1 MNLSVPASLSHKTHR
16 LLRSLLILVL
26 GFTALGSV
34 TAFVVTDCRPKPG
47 MNHTVCSS
55 IIGGTGNNTL
65 TADKDTTIEGPF
77 FGDGVVGNGGD
88 DVIINNGTT
97 VAIGDSTGTN
107 GDIEGDVATGS
118 GGNDVITNNGTV
130 AGDIDGDTAFLNGGN
145 DILFNNGSVDDD
157 MDGDNAKFNGGD
169 DLIINNGSVGGDI
182 EADDN
187 TSAPKSTGGN
197 DVIVIN
203 GTVEGSVFADFGVAV
218 GGNDT
223 VILQNGANGGT
234 DHTLA
239 MDGNDGDDTLVFNF
253 VMPDQQAMDTLAAQ
267 IKAANPDNDSLTF
280 NGQTFTWKHFDHLEN
295 ALTLAGSTSPT
306 VINSDRTTAIIA
318 GNQAAVYC
326 LANRLNAIGS
336 DAQGQSEYLFSVKTE
351 KVTSALQQ
359 AAANKIDVELGTV
372 NVQSLWAKPN
382 GELWMNDSNK
392 RYDFTFSGTACGG

>member
-1 MNLSVPASLSHKTHR
+1 VNVSVPASLPYKTHP

-34 TAFVVTDCRPKPG
+34 TAFVVTDCRPKPD
-47 MNHTVCSS
+47 MNHTVCSG
-55 IIGGTGNNTL
+55 IIGGAGNNTL
-65 TADKDTTIEGPF
+65 TADKGASIEGPF

-88 DVIINNGTT
+88 DVIINNGKT

-130 AGDIDGDTAFLNGGN
+130 AGDIDGDTSFMNGGN
-145 DILFNNGSVDDD
+145 DVLINSGSVDDD

-197 DVIVIN
+197 DIIVIN
-203 GTVEGSVFADFGVAV
+203 GSVEGSVLGDFGVAV
-218 GGNDT
+218 GGSDT
-223 VILQNGANGGT
+223 VILQNGADGGS
-234 DHTLA
+234 DHELYI
-239 MDGNDGDDTLVFNF
+239 DGNDGDDTLVFNF
-253 VMPDQQAMDTLAAQ
+253 VVSDQQSLDVLATQ

-306 VINSDRTTAIIA
+306 VINSDHTSAINE

-326 LANRLNAIGS
+326 LANQLRAIGS
-336 DAQGQSEYLFSVKTE
+336 DAQGQAEYLFSVKAE

-372 NVQSLWAKPN
+372 NGQSLWAKPN
-382 GELWMNDSNK
+382 GKLWMNDSNK